1 MFSGLIGELK
11 RQAATAGRAVRTRE
25 FWMYAVVIVV
35 LLLIAVAGVYL
46 ASGFDPFTR
55 SRLKMGVSCQA
66 GEMHIGVIIVGSF
79 VFTIACVFTL
89 GEVTHWIEEKRLSRA
104 PGRRMQIGSWRPI
117 LHVIGTVVLGV
128 TGFIL
133 MSAWCS

>member
-11 RQAATAGRAVRTRE
+11 QQAATAGRAVRTRE
-25 FWMYAVVIVV
+25 FWMYAAVIAV

-66 GEMHIGVIIVGSF
+66 GEMHIGVIIVGAF

-117 LHVIGTVVLGV
+117 LHVVGTVVLGV
-128 TGFIL
+128 AGFIL